1 MHSTSASGK
10 EPTWQY
16 RGHKRPSSISG
27 SGRSLEGGHG
37 NPLQYS
43 SLENYMDRGARRA
56 MVHRLAENG
65 TRLKR
70 LSAAHTLHSALPL
83 TCCVILPKF
92 PQFSALF
99 SLALIWISRSLY
111 PWPSTQSRR
120 PYIMVVKSLKASHM
134 GLNTGFIV
142 HCWMPRGQLF
152 TLPTSWFPHLKNGN
166 NNNSNCGEVPGSPV
180 LRLCT
185 PTVGSSGL
193 IPGQGAR
200 SHIPLLRV
208 HMLKLKYHR
217 RSKIPWASTKT
228 WHSQIKN
235 IKILLLII
243 IIIVSYGIARIEWL
257 NLP

>member
-1 MHSTSASGK
+1 MHPIGACGK

-16 RGHKRPSSISG
+16 RRHKRPSLISG

-43 SLENYMDRGARRA
+43 CLENYMDRGARWA
-56 MVHRLAENG
+56 MVHRLAESR

-70 LSAAHTLHSALPL
+70 LSTAHILHSALPL

-99 SLALIWISRSLY
+99 SSALIWISPWSC

-120 PYIMVVKSLKASHM
+120 PYSMVVKSLKASHM

-142 HCWMPRGQLF
+142 HCRMPWGQLF

-166 NNNSNCGEVPGSPV
+166 NNNSNCGDIPGSPV
-180 LRLCT
+180 AKTLYSQCRELRIDHCS
-185 PTVGSSGL
+185 GS
-193 IPGQGAR
+193 
-200 SHIPLLRV
+200 
-208 HMLKLKYHR
+208 
-217 RSKIPWASTKT
+217 
-228 WHSQIKN
+228 
-235 IKILLLII
+235 
-243 IIIVSYGIARIEWL
+243 
-257 NLP
+257 